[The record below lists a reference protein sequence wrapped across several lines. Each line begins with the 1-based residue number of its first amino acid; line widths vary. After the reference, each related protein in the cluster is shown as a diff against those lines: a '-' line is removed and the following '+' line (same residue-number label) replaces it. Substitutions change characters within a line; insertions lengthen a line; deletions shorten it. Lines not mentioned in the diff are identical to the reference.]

1 MIKFARTCVLL
12 KPKIPYSP
20 FNHKIIARFNVII
33 TLIVIFIVSK
43 MSKIN
48 SKTTYTLSAVYDRLS
63 FGEEN
68 MKSYYNCIIG
78 CNPKDPQC
86 RNMCAIRAL
95 NIEVQTT
102 LPDASSKNN

>member
-48 SKTTYTLSAVYDRLS
+48 SKKL
-63 FGEEN
+63 
-68 MKSYYNCIIG
+68 
-78 CNPKDPQC
+78 P
-86 RNMCAIRAL
+86 IRSQL
-95 NIEVQTT
+95 FMTDSRSVKRT
-102 LPDASSKNN
+102 